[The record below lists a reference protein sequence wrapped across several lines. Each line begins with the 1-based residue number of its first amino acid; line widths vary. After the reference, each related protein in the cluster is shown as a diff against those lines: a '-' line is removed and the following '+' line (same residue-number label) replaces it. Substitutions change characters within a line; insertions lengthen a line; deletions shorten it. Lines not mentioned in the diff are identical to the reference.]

1 MESNAKTKEQGKPL
15 LEERR
20 VPTMRT
26 KALYDLRD
34 LPTRRIVGNQDNDS
48 LAVQYLA
55 TNS

>member
-34 LPTRRIVGNQDNDS
+34 LPTRRIVGNQDND
-48 LAVQYLA
+48 
-55 TNS
+55 